1 MVSTH
6 GFSFLLSVVVFS
18 FFVHF
23 VRFFVLAQQS
33 KPPPQLQQRR
43 QSEISQVSTERH
55 SPTQS
60 TPTTITSFAD
70 VKEPSTMPVAQ
81 RNTSLTARLQ
91 ANMSLSLFDDDL
103 DSLISEEQ

>member
-1 MVSTH
+1 MWSTH
-6 GFSFLLSVVVFS
+6 GFFFLLSVVVFS
-18 FFVHF
+18 FLFILCA
-23 VRFFVLAQQS
+23 FFPWQQS